1 MFNLRTGDSSLADT
15 SQAVTRSQHS
25 RTAVQ
30 LLLPPGSPL
39 RLLRGRRA
47 ALRQLL
53 SWERTVLTSPHRKAE
68 GSLLS
73 LFSLRT
79 IWKLQFIRLMELI
92 ISEESLEYPLEG
104 PLEAVEGESV
114 LLYRKTEKPP

>member
-1 MFNLRTGDSSLADT
+1 M
-15 SQAVTRSQHS
+15 
-25 RTAVQ
+25 
-30 LLLPPGSPL
+30 
-39 RLLRGRRA
+39 
-47 ALRQLL
+47 
-53 SWERTVLTSPHRKAE
+53 LTSPHRKAE